1 MKKSIFDGA
10 SATCDKTLSELCE
23 MMASSEMK
31 DFTVACDELSRM
43 DSDEAFEIM
52 RPYLD
57 HKDKYRRLYV
67 LKTIFRHP
75 RAADIS
81 YYLEEAILSSDKL
94 FVENGLLTVGRF
106 GIKIPEEIIWF
117 GVENSDISYNDMRA
131 IKLLDASPE
140 NYKKILDLFFGEGI
154 FNKRIY
160 WQKIFIADILREK
173 YFPEKAEEL
182 YHIFATDGLAY
193 IRFRAMKIADD
204 FGFDKVALLE
214 KIRTGASRLAESKFA
229 FLSVYADRMLVDL
242 SDDMESA
249 MLYNPNSDEHIFVE
263 YESDEYTVYFATDHV
278 HLEDADAAAEW
289 IRSVVDGE
297 ICAIEF
303 FSGNR
308 PCFGGSIDSSKLSD
322 ITYSTLENN
331 DLFCFFTPLFSRADN
346 FKIRDWSGKN
356 NTDGRIFE
364 KDGVGEIEC
373 IRV

>member
-1 MKKSIFDGA
+1 MRKVNFKGA
-10 SATCDKTLSELCE
+10 STSCGKSLSELRE
-23 MMASSEMK
+23 MIASPEMK

-94 FVENGLLTVGRF
+94 FVENGLLTVGKY

-117 GVENSDISYNDMRA
+117 GVENSDLSYNDMRA
-131 IKLLDASPE
+131 IKLLDASPK
-140 NYKKILDLFFGEGI
+140 NYKKILDIFFGEGI

-204 FGFDKVALLE
+204 FGFDKATLLE

-229 FLSVYADRMLVDL
+229 FLSVYADKMLLDL

-263 YESDEYTVYFATDHV
+263 YDSGEYTVYFATDHV
-278 HLEDADAAAEW
+278 HIEDADAAAEW
-289 IRSVVDGE
+289 IRSVVDGK

-303 FSGNR
+303 FLGDR
-308 PCFGGSIDSSKLSD
+308 PCFGGSIDSSKLPNIS
-322 ITYSTLENN
+322 YSVLEN
-331 DLFCFFTPLFSRADN
+331 DDIFCFPDPLFSRADN

-356 NTDGRIFE
+356 NIDGKIFSR
-364 KDGVGEIEC
+364 DGKGEIE
-373 IRV
+373 ISRV

>member
-10 SATCDKTLSELCE
+10 SATCDKTLSELRE

-31 DFTVACDELSRM
+31 DFTVACEELSYM

-94 FVENGLLTVGRF
+94 FVENGLLTVGRY

-117 GVENSDISYNDMRA
+117 GVENSDLSYNDMRA

-140 NYKKILDLFFGEGI
+140 NYKKILDIFFGEGI

-173 YFPEKAEEL
+173 YIPEKAEEL
-182 YHIFATDGLAY
+182 YRIFATDGFAD

-204 FGFDKVALLE
+204 FGFDKETLLE

-263 YESDEYTVYFATDHV
+263 YDSGEYTVYFATDHA
-278 HLEDADAAAEW
+278 HIEDADAVAEW

-303 FSGNR
+303 FLGDR
-308 PCFGGSIDSSKLSD
+308 PCFGGAIESSKLSD
-322 ITYSTLENN
+322 ISYSVLEN
-331 DLFCFFTPLFSRADN
+331 DDIFCFPDPLFSMADN

-356 NTDGRIFE
+356 NIDGKIFSQNG
-364 KDGVGEIEC
+364 KGEIEFN
-373 IRV
+373 RV

>member
-1 MKKSIFDGA
+1 MKKAIFKGA
-10 SATCDKTLSELCE
+10 STSCGKTLSELRE
-23 MMASSEMK
+23 MIASPEMK
-31 DFTVACDELSRM
+31 DFTVACDELSYM
-43 DSDEAFEIM
+43 DSDEAFDIM

-75 RAADIS
+75 KAVDIG
-81 YYLEEAILSSDKL
+81 YYLEEAILSGDKL
-94 FVENGLLTVGRF
+94 FVENGLFTVGRF
-106 GIKIPEEIIWF
+106 GIKISEEIIWF
-117 GVENSDISYNDMRA
+117 GVENTDLYYNDLRA
-131 IKLLDASPE
+131 LKLLGTSAE
-140 NYKKILDLFFGEGI
+140 NYKKLLDLFVGKGY

-182 YHIFATDGLAY
+182 YRIFATDGFAE

-204 FGFDKVALLE
+204 FGFDKAMLLE

-249 MLYNPNSDEHIFVE
+249 MLYNPNNNEHIFVE
-263 YESDEYTVYFATDHV
+263 YDSDEYTVYFATDHV
-278 HLEDADAAAEW
+278 HIEDADAAAEW
-289 IRSVVDGE
+289 IRSVVDGD

-303 FSGNR
+303 FWGDR
-308 PCFGGSIDSSKLSD
+308 PCFGGAIESSKLSD
-322 ITYSTLENN
+322 ISYSVLEN
-331 DLFCFFTPLFSRADN
+331 DDIFCFPDPLFSMADN

-356 NTDGRIFE
+356 NADGRIFE